1 MKKPKRF
8 KTEVIRA
15 TPKERALLEQLRE
28 TYKEQHKVKIIER
41 EVCKSDGALWFVLP
55 DAHYP
60 YHNAPLMEKVF
71 KCIKD
76 NQVEGVVISGDWL
89 DLFTLGSY
97 NADSLGLLRNI
108 TLTEEYEAGLKGI
121 QKLEKALS
129 PDAKRVFIWGN
140 HEDRYFRELNKR
152 DVSKYGDELQ
162 NPNDA
167 LKLKEYGYEIF
178 TNWKDD
184 FYTIA
189 DLDIMHGIYCNI
201 HTAKKHLEMHGRSVM
216 FGHTHRVQTHF
227 TAHEA
232 AFNIGCLADIPNS
245 AFNYMP
251 RMQKENWSNS
261 FSAVRVIGGKAYVEM
276 LTVRNGK
283 FIFNGKVY

>member
-1 MKKPKRF
+1 MKQN
-8 KTEVIRA
+8 KTEVVRLTKAELEVLEGVRA
-15 TPKERALLEQLRE
+15 INKKASSPKV
-28 TYKEQHKVKIIER
+28 VKKFLSHNEG
-41 EVCKSDGALWFVLP
+41 KLWFVLP

-60 YHNAPLMEKVF
+60 YQNEKLMQKVF
-71 KCIKD
+71 KCISD
-76 NQVEGVVISGDWL
+76 NDVTGVCISGDWL

-108 TLTEEYEAGLKGI
+108 TLTEEYAAGLKGI
-121 QKLEKALS
+121 QDLEQAL
-129 PDAKRVFIWGN
+129 PAEATRAFIFGN
-140 HEDRYFRELNKR
+140 HEDRYFREMYKR
-152 DVSKYGDELQ
+152 DISKYGEELQ
-162 NPNDA
+162 NPADA
-167 LKLKEYGYEIF
+167 LHLKQYGYEVL

-184 FYTIA
+184 FYTIG
-189 DLDIMHGIYCNI
+189 DLDVMHGIYCNI

-232 AFNIGCLADIPNS
+232 AFNIGCLADIPNA

-261 FSAVRVIGGKAYVEM
+261 FSAVRVIGGKSYVEM
-276 LTVRNGK
+276 ITVRNDK
-283 FIFNGKVY
+283 FIFNGKIY